1 MPQDNDWF
9 LYLVIAAMGGFMLV
23 LMWAALT
30 DRDPG
35 QPPEAH

>member
-1 MPQDNDWF
+1 MPHDNDWF
-9 LYLVIAAMGGFMLV
+9 LYLVIAAMAGFTLV

-30 DRDPG
+30 DRDPQ

>member
-1 MPQDNDWF
+1 MPHDNDWF
-9 LYLVIAAMGGFMLV
+9 LYLVIAAMVGFMLV

-30 DRDPG
+30 DRDPR